1 MAQVTIDME
10 AFSFEVPDEKTLI
23 INLDG
28 GGCIRISVE
37 SLATLSMVINE
48 VLAAPNQGSSTT
60 DDIDDEEEDDDDG
73 DDDDDDDDT
82 VFDPIEPINSAL
94 GSLNVQEA
102 DSFEEIETQQLHF

>member
-10 AFSFEVPDEKTLI
+10 AFSFEVPDENTLI

-48 VLAAPNQGSSTT
+48 VLTAPNQGSSTNCAVPLPT
-60 DDIDDEEEDDDDG
+60 
-73 DDDDDDDDT
+73 
-82 VFDPIEPINSAL
+82 
-94 GSLNVQEA
+94 A
-102 DSFEEIETQQLHF
+102 DCLSELAFAPGTGTQS